1 MDVGSERGCLIFK
14 FMWKSNK
21 VAGLLDKKQKIEREI
36 RKIQKNCKH
45 PTKSLKQIRERVDS
59 DMTVL
64 RWVCDECFLP
74 IGYPSKEE
82 QNKYFN

>member
-1 MDVGSERGCLIFK
+1 
-14 FMWKSNK
+14 MWKSNK

-64 RWVCDECFLP
+64 RWICDECFLS

-82 QNKYFN
+82 QNKYFNQ

>member
-1 MDVGSERGCLIFK
+1 
-14 FMWKSNK
+14 MWKSNK
-21 VAGLLDKKQKIEREI
+21 VAGLLDKKQNIEREI

-74 IGYPSKEE
+74 IRYPSKEE

>member
-1 MDVGSERGCLIFK
+1 
-14 FMWKSNK
+14 MWKSNK

-45 PTKSLKQIRERVDS
+45 PTKSLKNIRERVDYS
-59 DMTVL
+59 TFVL

-74 IGYPSKEE
+74 IGYPSEKE
-82 QNKYFN
+82 QKSYFNQ